1 MEYVKDKLIE
11 QMKTLTKPLVFIGS
25 GRSGSTVISEIIFRH
40 EQLAW
45 PSNYQD
51 KFPGS
56 TSINYLRRLFENKS
70 WHIHGQKPQLN
81 KVSFFNK
88 FIFKPVEAYN
98 LWEKITGNRIDFS
111 RGFLLNEK
119 ASREDVKMIRDFFS
133 KIVEYQGRS
142 RLSFKITGPS
152 RIGYLTSIFP
162 DAIFINIVRDPFYTI
177 QSWLKV
183 DFWQDK
189 GAHQLWWL
197 GAYTKEEEAWAN
209 ANAQHPFLLAAL
221 QYKKI
226 QEITNTEI
234 IQYQVPCMTVAY
246 EDFVE
251 LPEKIIRDILSFSD
265 LPPSIQIDNYLKEN
279 KIYNQN
285 KKQLSND
292 LAMIKEKDKM
302 DQILKGQ
309 FIFKA

>member
-1 MEYVKDKLIE
+1 
-11 QMKTLTKPLVFIGS
+11 MKTLAKPLVFIGS

-40 EQLAW
+40 EELAW

-51 KFPGS
+51 KFPGL
-56 TSINYLRRLFENKS
+56 TTVNYMRRLFENRR
-70 WHIHGQKPQLN
+70 WHIYGQKPQLN

-88 FIFKPVEAYN
+88 FIFKPVEAYDF
-98 LWEKITGNRIDFS
+98 WEHITGNRIDFC
-111 RGFLLNEK
+111 RGFLLNDTATVEESNRIRSFFAK
-119 ASREDVKMIRDFFS
+119 MVK
-133 KIVEYQGRS
+133 KQGRK

-152 RIGYLTSIFP
+152 RIGYLKSIFP
-162 DAIFINIVRDPFYTI
+162 DAIFINIVRDPYFTI

-189 GAHQLWWL
+189 GAHQLWWQ
-197 GAYTKEEEAWAN
+197 GAYTKEEEDWAN
-209 ANAQHPFLLAAL
+209 SNTDHPWLLAAL

-226 QEITNTEI
+226 QEKTNDEI
-234 IQYQVPCMTVAY
+234 VQHQVPCLTVEY

-251 LPEKIIRDILSFSD
+251 MPKKVIADILSFSA

-292 LAMIKEKDKM
+292 PEMMKEKETM
-302 DQILKGQ
+302 DQILSGH
-309 FIFKA
+309 FVFTA

>member
-1 MEYVKDKLIE
+1 
-11 QMKTLTKPLVFIGS
+11 MKTLSKPLVFIGS

-40 EQLAW
+40 EHLAW

-51 KFPGS
+51 KFPA
-56 TSINYLRRLFENKS
+56 SISVNLLRRFFENKH
-70 WHIHGQKPQLN
+70 WHIYGQKPQLN
-81 KVSFFNK
+81 KVTFFNK
-88 FIFKPVEAYN
+88 FIFKPVEAYDF
-98 LWEKITGNRIDFS
+98 WEKITGTGIDFS
-111 RGFLLNEK
+111 RGFLLNHK
-119 ASREDVKMIRDFFS
+119 ATAEEANKIRSFFTKM
-133 KIVEYQGRS
+133 VENQGRS

-152 RIGYLTSIFP
+152 RIGYLKSIFP
-162 DAIFINIVRDPFYTI
+162 DAIYINIVRDPYYTI

-209 ANAQHPFLLAAL
+209 SNINHPWLLAAL
-221 QYKKI
+221 QYRKI
-226 QEITNTEI
+226 QEMTNKEI
-234 IQYQVPCMTVAY
+234 ADHQVSCMTVAY

-251 LPEKIIRDILSFSD
+251 KPEKIIEDILSFSE
-265 LPPSIQIDNYLKEN
+265 LAPSIQIDKYIAEN

-292 LAMIKEKDKM
+292 PEMMKEKEMM
-302 DQILKGQ
+302 DQILTGH
-309 FIFKA
+309 FTFST

>member
-1 MEYVKDKLIE
+1 
-11 QMKTLTKPLVFIGS
+11 MKTLAKPLVFIGS
-25 GRSGSTVISEIIFRH
+25 GRSGSTVISETIFRH
-40 EQLAW
+40 DQLAW

-56 TSINYLRRLFENKS
+56 TSVNYLRHFFENKN
-70 WHIHGQKPQLN
+70 WHIYGQKPQLN

-88 FIFKPVEAYN
+88 FIFKPVEAYDF
-98 LWEKITGNRIDFS
+98 WEHITGNRIDFS
-111 RGFLLNEK
+111 RGFLLDETATEEEANK
-119 ASREDVKMIRDFFS
+119 IRSFFAKMVKR
-133 KIVEYQGRS
+133 QGRS

-152 RIGYLTSIFP
+152 RIGYLKSIFP
-162 DAIFINIVRDPFYTI
+162 DAIFINIIRDPYYTI

-209 ANAQHPFLLAAL
+209 ANADHPWLLAAL

-226 QEITNTEI
+226 QEKTNEEI
-234 IQYQVPCMTVAY
+234 VLYQVPCMTVAY

-251 LPEKIIRDILSFSD
+251 MPEKIVGDILSFSA
-265 LPPSIQIDNYLKEN
+265 LPPSVQIDNYLKEN
-279 KIYNQN
+279 KIHNQN
-285 KKQLSND
+285 KKKLFND
-292 LAMIKEKDKM
+292 PEMMKEKDTM
-302 DQILKGQ
+302 DQILTGH
-309 FIFKA
+309 FTFTA

>member
-1 MEYVKDKLIE
+1 
-11 QMKTLTKPLVFIGS
+11 MKTLAKPLVFIGS

-51 KFPGS
+51 KFPAS
-56 TSINYLRRLFENKS
+56 TSVNYFRRFFENKH
-70 WHIHGQKPQLN
+70 WHIYGQKPQLN

-88 FIFKPVEAYN
+88 FIFKPVEAYDF
-98 LWEKITGNRIDFS
+98 WEQITGDRIDFS
-111 RGFLLNEK
+111 RGFLLNERATAEETAK
-119 ASREDVKMIRDFFS
+119 IRSFFS
-133 KIVEYQGRS
+133 KMVKNQS
-142 RLSFKITGPS
+142 RERLTFKITGPS
-152 RIGYLTSIFP
+152 RIGYLKSIFP
-162 DAIFINIVRDPFYTI
+162 DAIYINIVRDPYYTI

-189 GAHQLWWL
+189 GAHQLWWQ
-197 GAYTKEEEAWAN
+197 GAYTKEEVAWAN
-209 ANAQHPFLLAAL
+209 SNTDHPWLLAAL

-226 QEITNTEI
+226 QEMTNAEVAAN
-234 IQYQVPCMTVAY
+234 QVPCMTVAY

-251 LPEKIIRDILSFSD
+251 MPEKIVADILSFSA
-265 LPPSIQIDNYLKEN
+265 LPPSIQIDKYLKEN

-292 LAMIKEKDKM
+292 PEMMQEKEKM
-302 DQILKGQ
+302 DQILTGH
-309 FIFKA
+309 FTFCS

>member
-1 MEYVKDKLIE
+1 MI
-11 QMKTLTKPLVFIGS
+11 TLAKPLIFIGS

-45 PSNYQD
+45 PSNYQE
-51 KFPGS
+51 KFPS
-56 TSINYLRRLFENKS
+56 SDSVNLLRRFFENKY
-70 WHIHGQKPQLN
+70 WHIYGQKPQLN

-88 FIFKPVEAYN
+88 FIFKPVEAYDF
-98 LWEKITGNRIDFS
+98 WEHITGNRIDFS
-111 RGFLLNEK
+111 RSFLINDTATAEEAHTIRSFFAK
-119 ASREDVKMIRDFFS
+119 MVKN
-133 KIVEYQGRS
+133 QGRS

-152 RIGYLTSIFP
+152 RIAYLKSIFP
-162 DAIFINIVRDPFYTI
+162 DAIFINIIRDPFYTI

-197 GAYTKEEEAWAN
+197 GAYTKEEETWASSHTN
-209 ANAQHPFLLAAL
+209 HPWLLAAL

-226 QEITNTEI
+226 QEKTNAEI
-234 IQYQVPCMTVAY
+234 AQHHVPCMTVAY

-251 LPEKIIRDILSFSD
+251 MPEKIVADILSFSA
-265 LPPSIQIDNYLKEN
+265 LPPSNQIDRYLKEN

-292 LAMIKEKDKM
+292 PEMMKEKEMM
-302 DQILKGQ
+302 DQILTGH
-309 FIFKA
+309 FDFSA

>member
-1 MEYVKDKLIE
+1 
-11 QMKTLTKPLVFIGS
+11 MKTLTKPLVFIGS

-40 EQLAW
+40 EELAW

-56 TSINYLRRLFENKS
+56 TAVNYLRRFFENKR
-70 WHIHGQKPQLN
+70 WHIYGQKPQLN

-88 FIFKPVEAYN
+88 FIFKPVEAYDF
-98 LWEKITGNRIDFS
+98 WEHITGNRIDFA
-111 RGFLLNEK
+111 RGFLLNDTTTFEESDRIRSLFAK
-119 ASREDVKMIRDFFS
+119 MVK
-133 KIVEYQGRS
+133 KQGRN

-152 RIGYLTSIFP
+152 RIGYLKSIFP
-162 DAIFINIVRDPFYTI
+162 DAIFINIVRDPYYTI

-183 DFWQDK
+183 DFWKDK

-197 GAYTKEEEAWAN
+197 GAYTREEEAWAN
-209 ANAQHPFLLAAL
+209 SNTDHPWLLAAL
-221 QYKKI
+221 QYRKI
-226 QEITNTEI
+226 QEMTNAEI
-234 IQYQVPCMTVAY
+234 VQHQVPCLTVEY

-251 LPEKIIRDILSFSD
+251 MPKKIIADILSFSA
-265 LPPSIQIDNYLKEN
+265 LPASIQIDNYLKEN

-292 LAMIKEKDKM
+292 PEMMKEKETM
-302 DQILKGQ
+302 DQILSGH
-309 FIFKA
+309 FAFTA